1 MKNTIRAFIA
11 IPLPESIL
19 SFIRKI
25 QGGVRDYGFRARWV
39 RPENIHLTLKFLGDI
54 EKSQTESIGD
64 AMSDTV
70 KTHPPLSLAAK
81 GIGVFPGIK
90 RPRVIWMGLKGDTFP
105 LIELQK
111 KLDSHLHDIGFPKE
125 SRPFKGHLTLARIKG
140 HTDSRKLLDAM
151 ETFGELESETFAAD
165 QIVLFKSDLR
175 PTGAVYTRLI
185 CTELTGSASVV

>member
-1 MKNTIRAFIA
+1 MKNTIRTFVA
-11 IPLPESIL
+11 IPLPESIIT
-19 SFIRKI
+19 FIRKLQDGI
-25 QGGVRDYGFRARWV
+25 RDYGFKARWV

-54 EKSQTESIGD
+54 DKSDTEKIGD

-70 KTHPPLSLAAK
+70 KVHPPLSLAAK

-111 KLDSHLHDIGFPKE
+111 TLDRNLHEVGFPKE
-125 SRPFKGHLTLARIKG
+125 SRPFKGHLTLTRIKG
-140 HTDSRKLLDAM
+140 HIDSRKLLDAM
-151 ETFGELESETFAAD
+151 ESFGNLESETFAAD
-165 QIVLFKSDLR
+165 QIVLFKSDLK

-185 CTELTGSASVV
+185 CEELICQK